1 MLGHKVSTY
10 NDVRMKGIDFL
21 RNLYAQSALSIMP
34 KTKLTKIDQLK
45 TIISAWG
52 LNPSEILSKEAL
64 SKPHR
69 TVVDPTQH
77 TIAILNRALKQ
88 AIIKEL
94 KEDKKGIF

>member
-1 MLGHKVSTY
+1 V
-10 NDVRMKGIDFL
+10 
-21 RNLYAQSALSIMP
+21 
-34 KTKLTKIDQLK
+34 
-45 TIISAWG
+45 WG

-77 TIAILNRALKQ
+77 KIAILNRALKQ

-94 KEDKKGIF
+94 KEDKQGIF